1 MSPVRRRDPAETG
14 TFHLP
19 AKPPRDRV
27 LTIVAP
33 VAAAAVAV
41 SVTGAA
47 AVFVTHQTLHRA
59 QIRDAQVLD
68 AARGSADPR
77 FRAAAE
83 SARRAAI
90 SAAMRRAAIV
100 ASARATPL
108 PAMSNAVP

>member
-68 AARGSADPR
+68 FVRSFVIGCDRGSGSPGR
-77 FRAAAE
+77 TWLRH
-83 SARRAAI
+83 RTGNR
-90 SAAMRRAAIV
+90 
-100 ASARATPL
+100 
-108 PAMSNAVP
+108 N